1 MRRKKMEE
9 EPFCDWRLL
18 AEPRRCPTPR
28 PLDPAV
34 PRTPY
39 CAVAPLLRSRLGSFP
54 ICGLSRRLQA
64 PRCFPTDSTQRIYVL
79 CLFGHWMIDGH
90 LLGPRRCPS
99 PLSLRLLAALFF
111 PIFGL

>member
-34 PRTPY
+34 PRTSY
-39 CAVAPLLRSRLGSFP
+39 CVVAPLLRSRLGSSP
-54 ICGLSRRLQA
+54 SADCPGDCKHPAASPPTA
-64 PRCFPTDSTQRIYVL
+64 PSESTYFV
-79 CLFGHWMIDGH
+79 CLATG
-90 LLGPRRCPS
+90 
-99 PLSLRLLAALFF
+99 
-111 PIFGL
+111 